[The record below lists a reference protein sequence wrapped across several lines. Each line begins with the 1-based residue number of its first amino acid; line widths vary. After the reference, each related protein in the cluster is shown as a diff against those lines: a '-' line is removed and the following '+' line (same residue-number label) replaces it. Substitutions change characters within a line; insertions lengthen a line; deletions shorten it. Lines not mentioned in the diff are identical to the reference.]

1 MGKSKAPSGLSISR
15 NGTKFTC
22 SWKQPTHKYGDG
34 QNFAYTWSKWP
45 GTSVSVTKTQKS
57 VELNLGLGNFYPY
70 AGKSTTSNVW
80 FRVRGNT
87 AKYTTGSGKKK
98 ETHSPSMSDWS
109 PKAFPVYAPY
119 APTVSAE
126 VDTWPTTKFSW
137 SVLTSASDSYWFTR
151 VEYTSVLV
159 VDSNIT
165 DGAKINWSVTVP
177 GSTRYNSTSGSAS
190 SSINIKEDSGML
202 ADGRSYTRWFRCRS
216 QGPGGASAWR
226 YTKHVYALPNQCS
239 ITRWEVTPSKSV
251 SGYNAKVWFD
261 SPFAASR
268 PLADAVVEYAIDT
281 PDADMECPAG
291 ASWTEGAKVNAK
303 DGTSGAIFS
312 IDSLIGLDQCLFVRV
327 NANYDERTTY
337 GTPVTVD
344 VGKLTTPTI
353 TNVTTDSGTHKA
365 TITATNN
372 SSVPDSFLVVRYM
385 DDEDPDGFDI
395 AIIPHGS
402 SQVIGVQC
410 PEWTNAPRFGVYA
423 AAPGGCYEV
432 TTRDDG
438 VGSYAVTP
446 AMKSDMDTDGGIIP
460 EAPAVVTAT
469 PVMPSGTIRTTWE
482 WSWAD
487 ADTAELSWADHA
499 DAWESTNEPQTYNVS
514 RMYASAWNIS
524 GLETGKK
531 WYIRVRLIKTTA
543 EGQAF
548 GAYSETMTV
557 DLSSAPLVPLLTLS
571 AGIIPPGGQV
581 TANWVYSTTDG
592 TAQSFAE
599 IAQVVDSGESDSDGD
614 GGFVYI
620 PIAQV
625 QTAQYVTLDADE
637 LGWEAGDSIDLVVRV
652 TSKSGQNSDG
662 WSDPRT
668 IIVAEPP
675 TCTITTTS
683 LEPVTITTT
692 DEEGDPVTETV
703 TALTEMPFTCT
714 VTGAGDSGVTAIAI
728 ERLAAYHVDRP
739 DETDYN
745 GFEGETI
752 AIDSHVGEDG
762 FTVGLED
769 LIGHLDDGAWYRLVA
784 TVTDG
789 MGQSASAYVDFEV
802 LWDHQASAPEATV
815 TIDEEYRIAV
825 MTPTAPLD
833 ADPTDVCDIYRLS
846 IDRPQLVYD
855 GAEFGTTYVDP
866 YPAIGQYGGYR
877 FVTRTANGDVTTP
890 DGSFA
895 WVDTD
900 DSLTTRYNIFEFDDG
915 EVLLDLDVDISNQ
928 WRKDFKETQYL
939 GGSVQ
944 GDWNKAVSRTA
955 TVSGTAI
962 PGRDDDVIEAVRR
975 LADNAGI
982 CHVRTK
988 DGSSY
993 AADIQVSEKYNYAS
1007 GLKTYEYTMAITRV
1021 EPEEL
1026 DGMTLADWQDVHEE
1040 SE

>member
-1 MGKSKAPSGLSISR
+1 MAKSKAPSGLSIAKDW
-15 NGTKFTC
+15 GTFGC
-22 SWKQPTHKYGDG
+22 SWKIPARKYGDG
-34 QNFAYTWSKWP
+34 QKFQYKAGGDWV
-45 GTSVSVTKTQKS
+45 SVSVGKTTKSKSIWIDKTQYFPTS
-57 VELNLGLGNFYPY
+57 
-70 AGKSTTSNVW
+70 GKSKLTEFS

-87 AKYTTGSGKKK
+87 AKYTTGSGKKQK
-98 ETHSPSMSDWS
+98 THKPSMSDYTR
-109 PKAFPVYAPY
+109 KDFPLKAPY
-119 APTVSAE
+119 MSSVSAE
-126 VDTWPTTKFSW
+126 VQTWPTVKFSW
-137 SVLTSASDSYWFTR
+137 EAHNDAADAYWFTR

-159 VDSNIT
+159 MDSDVTN
-165 DGAKINWSVTVP
+165 GAQIDWSNTAP
-177 GSTRYNSTSGSAS
+177 GSTQYNSTSGSS
-190 SSINIKEDSGML
+190 SSNLSVTEDSGML
-202 ADGRSYTRWFRCRS
+202 NDGHSYTRWFRVRA
-216 QGPGGASAWR
+216 QGPAGSSGWSYA
-226 YTKHVYALPNQCS
+226 KHVYALPNQC
-239 ITRWEVTPSKSV
+239 TVTNYEVTPSKSV

-261 SPFAASR
+261 SPFANSR
-268 PLADAVVEYAIDT
+268 PLTNAVVQYAIDT

-291 ASWTEGAKVNAK
+291 ASWTDGATVQAA

-337 GTPVTVD
+337 GTPEVVD
-344 VGKLTTPTI
+344 VGKLTAPTI

-402 SQVIGVQC
+402 SQVVGVQC
-410 PEWTNAPRFGVYA
+410 PEWTNTPKFGVYA
-423 AAPGGCYEV
+423 AAPAGCYEV

-438 VGSYAVTP
+438 VGSYAVSPT
-446 AMKSDMDTDGGIIP
+446 MSSDMDTEGGIIP
-460 EAPAVVTAT
+460 EAPATVTAT
-469 PVMPSGTIRTTWE
+469 PVMPSGTIRVTWK

-557 DLSSAPLVPLLTLS
+557 DLSSAPLVPVLTLS
-571 AGIIPPGGQV
+571 NGIIPPGGQV

-592 TAQSFAE
+592 TGQGFAE
-599 IAQVVDSGESDSDGD
+599 IAKVEEESDSDGD
-614 GGFVYI
+614 WIYI
-620 PIAQV
+620 PLAQV

-637 LGWEAGDSIDLVVRV
+637 LGWAAGDSIDIVVRV
-652 TSKSGQNSDG
+652 TSKSGQDSDG

-668 IIVAEPP
+668 VIVADPP
-675 TCTITTTS
+675 TCTITATS
-683 LEPVTITTT
+683 LDSVTVTST
-692 DEEGDPVTETV
+692 DEHGDPVTETV

-714 VTGAGDSGVTAIAI
+714 VEGAGDSGVTAIAI

-762 FTVGLED
+762 FTIGLED

-815 TIDEEYRIAV
+815 TIDEEYRIAIF
-825 MTPTAPLD
+825 TPTAPLD

-846 IDRPQLVYD
+846 IDRPQLVYE
-855 GAEFGTTYVDP
+855 GAEFGTAYVDP
-866 YPAIGQYGGYR
+866 YPAIGEYGGYR

-895 WVDTD
+895 WLDTD

-915 EVLLDLDVDISNQ
+915 QVLLDLDVDISNQ

-993 AADIQVSEKYNYAS
+993 AADVQVSEKYNYAS
-1007 GLKTYEYTMAITRV
+1007 GLKTYDYTLAITRV

-1026 DGMTLADWQDVHEE
+1026 EGMTLADWQDVHEE

>member
-1 MGKSKAPSGLSISR
+1 MAKSAAPSGLSISR
-15 NGTKFTC
+15 KNASFTC
-22 SWKQPTHKYGDG
+22 KWKQPTKKYGNG
-34 QNFAYTWSKWP
+34 QDFQYQTNSKTWK
-45 GTSVSVTKTQKS
+45 SVSIGKTTTSKALS
-57 VELNLGLGNFYPY
+57 IPTSGFYPN
-70 AGKSTTSNVW
+70 AGKKKVSTIK

-87 AKYTTGSGKKK
+87 AKYTKNNKPVNPTMSAWSTK
-98 ETHSPSMSDWS
+98 SMPIKA
-109 PKAFPVYAPY
+109 PKAPKL
-119 APTVSAE
+119 TKE
-126 VDTWPTTKFSW
+126 IETWPEVKFSW
-137 SVLTSASDSYWFTR
+137 KVATSASDKYWFTR
-151 VEYTSVLV
+151 VQYTSVLV
-159 VDSNIT
+159 MDSSVK
-165 DGAKINWSVTVP
+165 DGAKIDWSTTVD
-177 GSTRYNSTSGSAS
+177 GSTRYDSTSPS
-190 SSINIKEDSGML
+190 SDSYLPVLDDSDML
-202 ADGRSYTRWFRCRS
+202 ADGHSYTRWFRCRS
-216 QGPGGASAWR
+216 QGPAGASAWK
-226 YTKHVYALPNQCS
+226 YSKHVYAMPNQCT
-239 ITRWEVTPSKSV
+239 ITKHDVTASQSV
-251 SGYNAKVWFD
+251 SGYNVKVWFD
-261 SPFAASR
+261 SPFAEDR
-268 PLADAVVEYAIDT
+268 PLAEAIVEYAIDT
-281 PDADMECPAG
+281 PDADMECPDG
-291 ASWTEGAKVNAK
+291 ASWTEGAKIKAK

-337 GTPVTVD
+337 GTPEVVD
-344 VGKLTTPTI
+344 VGKLTAPTI
-353 TNVTTDSGTHKA
+353 TNVTTDSATHKA

-372 SSVPDSFLVVRYM
+372 SSVPDSFMVVRYM

-395 AIIPHGS
+395 AIIPHG
-402 SQVIGVQC
+402 QTQAVGVQC
-410 PEWTNAPRFGVYA
+410 PEWTNTPKFGVYA
-423 AAPGGCYEV
+423 AAPAGCYEV

-438 VGSYAVTP
+438 VGSYAVSPT
-446 AMKSDMDTDGGIIP
+446 MSSDMDTEGGIIP
-460 EAPAVVTAT
+460 EAPATVTAT
-469 PVMPSGTIRTTWE
+469 PVMPSGTIRVTWK

-499 DAWESTNEPQTYNVS
+499 DAWESTNEPQTYDVS

-531 WYIRVRLIKTTA
+531 WYIRVRLIKSTA
-543 EGQAF
+543 EGRAY
-548 GAYSETMTV
+548 GAYSDTMTV
-557 DLSSAPLVPLLTLS
+557 DLSSAPLVPVLTLS
-571 AGIIPPGGQV
+571 EGIIPPGGQV

-599 IAQVVDSGESDSDGD
+599 ITQVVDSGESDSDGD

-652 TSKSGQNSDG
+652 TSASGQDSDG

-668 IIVAEPP
+668 VIVAEPP
-675 TCTITTTS
+675 TCTITVTS
-683 LEPVTITTT
+683 LDTVTVTTT
-692 DEEGDPVTETV
+692 DEEGDPVTDTV

-728 ERLAAYHVDRP
+728 ERLAAYHVERP

-745 GFEGETI
+745 GFEGETV
-752 AIDSHVGEDG
+752 AVDSHVGEDG
-762 FTVGLED
+762 FTVELTD
-769 LIGHLDDGAWYRLVA
+769 LIGHLDDGAWYTLVA

-789 MGQSASAYVDFEV
+789 MGQSASASIDFEV

-815 TIDEEYRIAV
+815 TIDNEYLIAV
-825 MTPTAPLD
+825 LTPTAPLD

-846 IDRPQLVYD
+846 IDRPQLVYE

-866 YPAIGQYGGYR
+866 YPAIGEYGGYR
-877 FVTRTANGDVTTP
+877 FVTRTENGDVTTP

-895 WVDTD
+895 WLDTD

-915 EVLLDLDVDISNQ
+915 QVMLDLDVDISNQ

-962 PGRDDDVIEAVRR
+962 PGRDDDVIESVRR

-993 AADIQVSEKYNYAS
+993 AADVQVSEKYNYAS

-1026 DGMTLADWQDVHEE
+1026 DGMTLTEWQNVHEE